1 MWIRLIVLVGL
12 LFLAAC
18 AGAPTSQ
25 EVTEHVR
32 VTRGPNHAT
41 AVMLPV
47 TIHGQGPFTFELDTG
62 ASTSLLS
69 PTLVQRLSLHATGK
83 TETISGIGG
92 VQKATPVSISNWNT
106 GPIRLPAATI
116 VSSAIPHERG
126 SGLDGLIGSDI
137 WSRFGKFTLD
147 YTSGTLAVYQQI
159 AASSGSPRDQK
170 GEVYPAVSETLVRI
184 GCWHRS

>member
-1 MWIRLIVLVGL
+1 MWIRCIMFVGF

-18 AGAPTSQ
+18 AGASTSQ
-25 EVTEHVR
+25 EVTAHVR
-32 VTRGPNHAT
+32 VVQGPNHAT

-62 ASTSLLS
+62 ASTSLLA
-69 PTLVQRLSLHATGK
+69 PTLVQRFGLHTTGK
-83 TETISGIGG
+83 TQTISGIGG
-92 VQKATPVSISNWNT
+92 VQKATPVSISQWST

-147 YTSGTLAVYQQI
+147 YNSSTLTVYQQI
-159 AASSGSPRDQK
+159 AMSSSSLRRERNADCH
-170 GEVYPAVSETLVRI
+170 VL
-184 GCWHRS
+184 